1 MHLIGRGR
9 YARSVY
15 PVVPRI
21 AALANR
27 AVAVNTPL
35 DLTGFTPAT
44 SPLATNIAARLFTPR
59 SSGIFQ
65 VLATLGALNG
75 AGAETY
81 SLAALLVQGTTLGIG
96 GGQVTSNGWRMG
108 ADTPVTITGVV
119 SSTLLIAQSI
129 SAVGAN
135 ASQTL
140 NIAALTSPQ
149 AVGTP
154 IAILLAIGE
163 AGGGN
168 ALAGAFIDALAA
180 YELP

>member
-1 MHLIGRGR
+1 MNIIGKGR
-9 YARSVY
+9 YARAVY
-15 PVVPRI
+15 PVTPRI

-35 DLTGFTPAT
+35 DLTGFTPET
-44 SPLATNIAARLFTPR
+44 SPLATNIAARIFTPR

-65 VLATLGALNG
+65 VLATMGLLNG

-81 SLAALLVQGTTLGIG
+81 SLAALLVQGTNLSIG
-96 GGQVTSNGWRMG
+96 GGQVTSEGWRMG
-108 ADTPVTITGVV
+108 ADTPVTIGGVV

-129 SAVGAN
+129 SAVAAN
-135 ASQTL
+135 GSQTL

-154 IAILLAIGE
+154 IVIMLAIGE
-163 AGGGN
+163 LGGGN
-168 ALAGAFIDALAA
+168 ALAGAFIDALGA